1 MKKIIVGVLILV
13 VVVAGVLVFGLSK
26 LGPLVKTAVNTYG
39 PDITKTEVRLG
50 DVDVSLFSA
59 QAKLKNFYLGNP
71 KGFNAPDA
79 IQVGSILVDVDE
91 GSLTG
96 DTIVIER
103 IEVLS
108 PQLTYEKTAKSD
120 NFQTILSNIRKG
132 QPSGGTASN
141 GGNASTGGPGKK
153 LIIKDF
159 LLKGG
164 KVNLAA
170 SLLGQNQSVSAD
182 LPDIHL
188 TGIGEK
194 KGGLSPDAAIKAIFD
209 AINKQINSPDVMSAF
224 STHLKGLN
232 LDTSN
237 IEKSVQKELEGAQK
251 GIEGVQ
257 KEMQKGIEGKIKG
270 ILGN

>member
-1 MKKIIVGVLILV
+1 MKKIIVVVLILV
-13 VVVAGVLVFGLSK
+13 VIVAGALVFGLSK

-39 PDITKTEVRLG
+39 PKITQTEVRLG

-132 QPSGGTASN
+132 QPSGGASDS
-141 GGNASTGGPGKK
+141 GSASTGGPGKK

-237 IEKSVQKELEGAQK
+237 IQQSVQKELEGAQK
-251 GIEGVQ
+251 NLEGVQ
-257 KEMQKGIEGKIKG
+257 KEVKGIEGKIKG